1 MAADLLELFRSPVR
15 MIEDGVATDVIA
27 RQVMSATD
35 DFRDFRELVAAALA
49 VACLESAP
57 DVIALPGGI
66 TMEQLAAAA
75 SQRGRDA
82 RKLAALGWSCRGG
95 RGRMIPAGY
104 VALGL
109 LLAVLCLLLILPWPR

>member
-1 MAADLLELFRSPVR
+1 MAADLLELFRSAVR

-49 VACLESAP
+49 LACLESAP
-57 DVIALPGGI
+57 EGIALPGGI
-66 TMEQLAAAA
+66 TTEQLAAAA

-82 RKLAALGWSCRGG
+82 RKLAALWIELSRRAGG
-95 RGRMIPAGY
+95 
-104 VALGL
+104 
-109 LLAVLCLLLILPWPR
+109 